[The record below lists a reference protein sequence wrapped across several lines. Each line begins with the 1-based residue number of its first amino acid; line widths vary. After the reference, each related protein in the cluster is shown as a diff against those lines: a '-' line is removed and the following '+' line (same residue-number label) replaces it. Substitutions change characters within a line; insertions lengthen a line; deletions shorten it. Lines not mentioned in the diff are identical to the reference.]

1 MKPLAPSLGLPLALS
16 LAAFGAGCASTSTP
30 AAPPAPTDPLHAWL
44 GTWSGTA
51 TNHRP
56 DGTTFDFPMTLEIE
70 PVGDQTDHYT
80 WTITYGEG
88 DRQQI
93 RPYELIVIDAPS
105 GRYAID
111 EQNSIVLDTTMLDG
125 ALYSQFEIEGVRLT
139 TCYRLS
145 PEADQ
150 MTCEILT
157 TPAEPASITGDT
169 GGVPPVNLF
178 PPSSLQ
184 RATLRRSP

>member
-1 MKPLAPSLGLPLALS
+1 MKPLAPSLALS
-16 LAAFGAGCASTSTP
+16 LAVLGTGCASTSTP
-30 AAPPAPTDPLHAWL
+30 TAPPAPTDPLHAWL

-56 DGTTFDFPMTLEIE
+56 DGTTYDFPMTLEIV

-88 DRQQI
+88 ERRQV

-139 TCYRLS
+139 TSYRLG
-145 PEADQ
+145 PKPDQ
-150 MTCEILT
+150 MSCEILT
-157 TPAEPASITGDT
+157 SSAEAGSTTGNTD
-169 GGVPPVNLF
+169 GVPRVSLF
-178 PPSSLQ
+178 QPRSLQ
-184 RATLRRSP
+184 RAVLLRNPR